1 MATVDDIDTKAY
13 VEKFLSRD
21 ILTPQ
26 TDDALDTGEEVQ
38 ALLESIATTFLLFPQ
53 AILPIT
59 LRAKNSLRQVAAV
72 DLQAVDFLIK
82 AVGEVTNPNPVI
94 TDTSD
99 LIEAQTALLELDR
112 LGRVSEDLQAYSRYE
127 AALSRFLEVELAPS
141 LKRRATKEFE
151 RSGLEAQQDVFTV
164 LPDFLATHRV
174 MADNLSYLAS
184 AVSDF
189 QSVDLNKMVSSKT
202 ISKIRDSLR
211 TVQYRIDNNG
221 ISLTVAAIELLA
233 GSSSMKSISDN
244 IEVYAPTIETGELPT
259 NRTIYLRPEAAQAT
273 MESGDGPW
281 VATNS
286 TDRWLAIT
294 VNPLEAIGSTAVEL
308 PYPGVEDSSGNNT
321 YYVTSSPD
329 TAASS
334 YEIPVDSRLYV
345 RIDGYGGDGGEEG
358 EWEVPFPAGTYS
370 VQDILDIINDSTDG
384 LWFGGVQRAGAVEFK
399 DGRFAIYVIDP
410 GLPTSLV
417 IRPSSSGLLPIGAPE
432 YNADPSVH
440 ELLGFSANQSS
451 PAPGEWT
458 AESLK
463 DALDDRLPG
472 ATMTVDGDKLQITS
486 DSSEDTSSLS
496 VATHANGIEDVLD
509 FPTYV
514 QSEPGYAEL
523 TEDSAA
529 LDPAAEGVFVGSIVT
544 AVEADLANPPYP
556 SAVRTLNNEAV
567 TSIVGTKLYFA
578 SSPLPRGDALDV
590 EVVAPV
596 VEGVQSLT
604 VSTSRLDG
612 EFDEDFDDI
621 QQALVPVATK
631 PTPAQI
637 NDALRVLNGIR
648 EKLTNGNGTGILD
661 VLDAVVVRPDR
672 SQYSSLSEK
681 VIKSL
686 EERGLDRAVDL
697 ISSGRFSDFFSLN
710 KSVASRST
718 RIMRAM
724 EESMSNDVPVSYIE
738 EDVDQD
744 ARFTGSS
751 RDDVIL
757 DRELTTSSPLIRDGG

>member
-281 VATNS
+281 VAT
-286 TDRWLAIT
+286 
-294 VNPLEAIGSTAVEL
+294 
-308 PYPGVEDSSGNNT
+308 
-321 YYVTSSPD
+321 
-329 TAASS
+329 
-334 YEIPVDSRLYV
+334 IPQ
-345 RIDGYGGDGGEEG
+345 IDG
-358 EWEVPFPAGTYS
+358 WRSQSIP
-370 VQDILDIINDSTDG
+370 
-384 LWFGGVQRAGAVEFK
+384 W
-399 DGRFAIYVIDP
+399 
-410 GLPTSLV
+410 
-417 IRPSSSGLLPIGAPE
+417 RPSAQLP
-432 YNADPSVH
+432 
-440 ELLGFSANQSS
+440 
-451 PAPGEWT
+451 
-458 AESLK
+458 
-463 DALDDRLPG
+463 
-472 ATMTVDGDKLQITS
+472 
-486 DSSEDTSSLS
+486 
-496 VATHANGIEDVLD
+496 
-509 FPTYV
+509 
-514 QSEPGYAEL
+514 
-523 TEDSAA
+523 
-529 LDPAAEGVFVGSIVT
+529 
-544 AVEADLANPPYP
+544 
-556 SAVRTLNNEAV
+556 
-567 TSIVGTKLYFA
+567 
-578 SSPLPRGDALDV
+578 
-590 EVVAPV
+590 
-596 VEGVQSLT
+596 
-604 VSTSRLDG
+604 
-612 EFDEDFDDI
+612 
-621 QQALVPVATK
+621 
-631 PTPAQI
+631 
-637 NDALRVLNGIR
+637 
-648 EKLTNGNGTGILD
+648 
-661 VLDAVVVRPDR
+661 
-672 SQYSSLSEK
+672 
-681 VIKSL
+681 
-686 EERGLDRAVDL
+686 
-697 ISSGRFSDFFSLN
+697 
-710 KSVASRST
+710 
-718 RIMRAM
+718 
-724 EESMSNDVPVSYIE
+724 
-738 EDVDQD
+738 
-744 ARFTGSS
+744 
-751 RDDVIL
+751 
-757 DRELTTSSPLIRDGG
+757 